1 MGASACPARMGDCG
15 AYSLELH
22 FAKVL
27 DAAHGLCRF
36 RVSWRHSRTPSF
48 ALCRAERATAARYP
62 TSCSHLCRS
71 PAALAMS
78 KAGVVA
84 ALMGLYGASSTR
96 WSGCTTT
103 SMMANENAERS
114 ATRRRREATAL
125 TLTLLSIFSIGFW
138 DLATYGEE
146 PYMGS

>member
-1 MGASACPARMGDCG
+1 MGASACPARMGGCG
-15 AYSLELH
+15 AYSLSLELH

-71 PAALAMS
+71 PAALAYVES
-78 KAGVVA
+78 WRDG
-84 ALMGLYGASSTR
+84 GLDGSVR
-96 WSGCTTT
+96 GFF
-103 SMMANENAERS
+103 N
-114 ATRRRREATAL
+114 
-125 TLTLLSIFSIGFW
+125 TLVRLYHDKHDGQRKR
-138 DLATYGEE
+138 
-146 PYMGS
+146 

>member
-1 MGASACPARMGDCG
+1 MRRTDFAASGSAGGILVLQALRSVALSGLLPPAI
-15 AYSLELH
+15 
-22 FAKVL
+22 
-27 DAAHGLCRF
+27 
-36 RVSWRHSRTPSF
+36 P
-48 ALCRAERATAARYP
+48 
-62 TSCSHLCRS
+62 
-71 PAALAMS
+71 PAAVISADLPRPLRMS

-125 TLTLLSIFSIGFW
+125 TLTLLWIFSIGFW